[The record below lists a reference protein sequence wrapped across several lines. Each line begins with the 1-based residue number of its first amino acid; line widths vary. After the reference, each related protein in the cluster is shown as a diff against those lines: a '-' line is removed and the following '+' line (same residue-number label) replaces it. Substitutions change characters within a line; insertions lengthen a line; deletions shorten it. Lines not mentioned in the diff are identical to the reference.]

1 MHRLYDIQ
9 QLCIYIFPKIFTFF
23 VIKVGNKSHGV
34 FDLFVFPLLED
45 SSYLL
50 YYRGYQDFYCER
62 CWNRSGYRLPGSRYQ
77 WATIYFRGCPW
88 CQQFSPGPWAETAT
102 SELRSPSPGIHYLHF
117 LVCQAICTVLH
128 NDPAAPQKD
137 AEFWH
142 VFNEPRHLI
151 IYLSVLHHLLL
162 VSSPNAI
169 LNIWYIMANVSA

>member
-1 MHRLYDIQ
+1 MECVIYLFFSPSGRFFISALLPRLSG
-9 QLCIYIFPKIFTFF
+9 C
-23 VIKVGNKSHGV
+23 
-34 FDLFVFPLLED
+34 
-45 SSYLL
+45 
-50 YYRGYQDFYCER
+50 R
-62 CWNRSGYRLPGSRYQ
+62 NRSGYRLPGSLYQ

-88 CQQFSPGPWAETAT
+88 CQQSSPGPWAETAT

-169 LNIWYIMANVSA
+169 LNIWYSFRNVLLSLFFCTTFVQEDVNGGPGCPQH

>member
-1 MHRLYDIQ
+1 MHRLYDICTTT
-9 QLCIYIFPKIFTFF
+9 LYIFPKIFTFV

-34 FDLFVFPLLED
+34 CNLFVFSPSGRFFISALLPRL
-45 SSYLL
+45 SGC
-50 YYRGYQDFYCER
+50 R
-62 CWNRSGYRLPGSRYQ
+62 NRSGYRLPGSLYQ

-88 CQQFSPGPWAETAT
+88 CQQSSPGPWAETAT